1 MATPH
6 NEAKKGDIAKTVL
19 MLGDPL
25 RAKYLA
31 ETYLEDVVQFNAVRN
46 MFGYTGTYKGKKISI
61 MGSGMG
67 MPSIGIYSYEL
78 FTQYDVENI
87 IRIGSAGSMQKNV
100 HIRDVI
106 IAQGSCTDSNFAH
119 QYELPGTF
127 SAISSYS
134 LLEKAVTLAK
144 DKKINYHVGNVLASD
159 IFYHA
164 DTTSV
169 EKWSR
174 MGVLAVEMESYALF
188 ATAAYL
194 GKNALTLLT
203 ISDSLVNDEPETTA
217 QEREKTFTAMMEV
230 ALEIA

>member
-1 MATPH
+1 
-6 NEAKKGDIAKTVL
+6 
-19 MLGDPL
+19 ML
-25 RAKYLA
+25 
-31 ETYLEDVVQFNAVRN
+31 
-46 MFGYTGTYKGKKISI
+46 
-61 MGSGMG
+61 
-67 MPSIGIYSYEL
+67 
-78 FTQYDVENI
+78 
-87 IRIGSAGSMQKNV
+87 
-100 HIRDVI
+100 
-106 IAQGSCTDSNFAH
+106 
-119 QYELPGTF
+119 
-127 SAISSYS
+127 
-134 LLEKAVTLAK
+134 
-144 DKKINYHVGNVLASD
+144 GNVLASD

-164 DTTSV
+164 DNTSV